1 MIYINI
7 LSEKETDDMLSKMP
21 KQIEGYFQRI
31 TKKQK
36 ADEEKLNKRR
46 EILDQAREFYGYE
59 VDMRD
64 SRYLTDFILHY
75 VNILNYYTHIRI
87 LTKIFF

>member
-64 SRYLTDFILHY
+64 SRYLTDFILFS
-75 VNILNYYTHIRI
+75 VMAPFEMMI
-87 LTKIFF
+87 